1 MRICLILAVEQQNT
15 FDLCFKEEKKKF
27 NTRILPTLVQ
37 KYHFRWFPFQ
47 CFGLV
52 LYILGVEF
60 VEINWGYPEKKTV
73 IRSVAYIC
81 SFFLLCYLLA
91 TPGFLGIPENQLPLS
106 DPSAMHLYPTFQSLV
121 SSSLFSFPFNS
132 FSLRIPFLRFLTG
145 LLQLLYY
152 SLTVHSDN
160 KVNGVHGLSNVDRS
174 RHSLSAGLVCHNRGF
189 CSRQGS
195 QIPLK
200 PRQSVPPA
208 PSTQD
213 CGCSVCV
220 CLVCCKL
227 SSIDSTMERLLW
239 LYGAWQGDRS
249 DVCNLGDCGRGSRG
263 SGWLINRDW
272 LKGVLLNSQCV
283 LNCHSENAYRQV
295 LCAIYVNEALLRGHH
310 CQLEVGNV
318 ANLKGIFPW
327 THSFQPPL
335 IWARKLG
342 FVEWNFT

>member
-15 FDLCFKEEKKKF
+15 FDLCFKEEKKSLTPGFYQHWFKSIIF
-27 NTRILPTLVQ
+27 VDSHFSVLGLCCISSVWSLWRSIEVIQ
-37 KYHFRWFPFQ
+37 K
-47 CFGLV
+47 
-52 LYILGVEF
+52 
-60 VEINWGYPEKKTV
+60 KKTV

-200 PRQSVPPA
+200 PRQPVPPA

-263 SGWLINRDW
+263 SGWLINRD
-272 LKGVLLNSQCV
+272 
-283 LNCHSENAYRQV
+283 
-295 LCAIYVNEALLRGHH
+295 
-310 CQLEVGNV
+310 
-318 ANLKGIFPW
+318 
-327 THSFQPPL
+327 
-335 IWARKLG
+335 
-342 FVEWNFT
+342 